1 MKNTLKFLFSI
12 ILAVWLLGAPAAVL
26 AQDGDEAENI
36 ITGFSTVTLDVR
48 AEYDDPYSLGGNVL
62 LVILEGEISANVPP
76 EDVPADVSFVV
87 PSDAVMYS
95 AGYRDSSGAYH
106 KGYDYD
112 GPPERQDSGIPGW
125 DLITITME
133 GETFVIEYYDPD
145 IITGDTDREISYQF
159 RWLYPIINLGVLIQA
174 PLDAEDF
181 TVTPEGQFNS
191 YQDYESY
198 FYQFSNIAFSGLETQ
213 QPLTFDIS
221 YSIGGGGEGT
231 NPLLIVGIIIGAFVI
246 IAVIFFWRS
255 NRSGGSTRAERR
267 RSSRRSPARQE
278 TAAPKGGAPAKFC
291 RHCGE
296 KLDRPSKFCPHC
308 GENI

>member
-12 ILAVWLLGAPAAVL
+12 ILAVWLLGAPAPAS
-26 AQDGDEAENI
+26 AQGGDEPENI
-36 ITGFSTVTLDVR
+36 ITGFSTVTLDIL
-48 AEYDDPYSLGGNVL
+48 AEYDDPYGLGGNLL

-76 EDVPADVSFVV
+76 KDMAADVSFVV
-87 PSDAVMYS
+87 PSDAIMYS
-95 AGYRDSSGAYH
+95 AGYRDASGAYR

-133 GETFVIEYYDPD
+133 GDTFVIEYYDPG
-145 IITGDTDREISYQF
+145 IITGNTDRNISYQF

-174 PLDAEDF
+174 PLDAKDF

-191 YQDYESY
+191 YQGYESY
-198 FYQFSNIAFSGLETQ
+198 FFQFSNLAFSGLESQ

-221 YSIGGGGEGT
+221 YSFGVRA
-231 NPLLIVGIIIGAFVI
+231 NPLLIVGIIIGAFII
-246 IAVIFFWRS
+246 IAVVLFWRS

-267 RSSRRSPARQE
+267 RVSIRHPARQE
-278 TAAPKGGAPAKFC
+278 TAGPKGGAPAKFC
-291 RHCGE
+291 RHCGV
-296 KLDRPSKFCPHC
+296 KLGRPSKFCPHC
-308 GENI
+308 GEKI